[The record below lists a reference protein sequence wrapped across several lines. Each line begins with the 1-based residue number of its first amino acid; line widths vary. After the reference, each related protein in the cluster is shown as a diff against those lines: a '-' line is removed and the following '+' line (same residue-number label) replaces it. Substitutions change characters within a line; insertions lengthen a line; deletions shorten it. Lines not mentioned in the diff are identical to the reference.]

1 MAVSMMPAR
10 LPIAPP
16 TLMLVEGDFGYT
28 ADYTVLLT
36 LGEDSPAASYRITQG
51 ANSTWMQNTDQTL
64 TVRANGELS
73 KFTGVKVD
81 GELID
86 EEHYTAVS
94 GSTVITLQTDYL
106 ETLSVGTHKLTVVY
120 TDGECSTNFKVKK
133 ATSGHTEFAEPSE
146 PEETNEP
153 AESDNPAK
161 SNPGTGDGSNPALWF
176 ALMCV
181 SCAGVLGTTIFSR
194 KKKPSAK

>member
-1 MAVSMMPAR
+1 
-10 LPIAPP
+10 
-16 TLMLVEGDFGYT
+16 MLVEGDFGYT

-51 ANSTWMQNTDQTL
+51 ANSTWTQNTNQTL

-106 ETLSVGTHKLTVVY
+106 ETLSGGTHKLTVVY

-133 ATSGHTEFAEPSE
+133 GPRDIRSSRNRASRRKRTNRRNLIIRQKATRV
-146 PEETNEP
+146 P
-153 AESDNPAK
+153 ATAAIQRF
-161 SNPGTGDGSNPALWF
+161 GS
-176 ALMCV
+176 
-181 SCAGVLGTTIFSR
+181 R
-194 KKKPSAK
+194 